1 MNERSGIYR
10 IIYETIMY
18 LFHKCSVKKED
29 VEDNLYYSM

>member
-1 MNERSGIYR
+1 MNEISGIYR
-10 IIYETIMY
+10 IIYETIIY